1 MECKNVSK
9 KFAEQV
15 IASTTKMLSVATD
28 YEVIKSE
35 KAECA
40 EKGESI
46 ATTVDNTVCTGLQA
60 QCNVTAVT
68 PIICTFCSLFA
79 FGLQP
84 KR

>member
-1 MECKNVSK
+1 MERKNVSK
-9 KFAEQV
+9 KFADQV
-15 IASTTKMLSVATD
+15 VASTTKMLSVATD

-35 KAECA
+35 KAECVEKA
-40 EKGESI
+40 EAV

-60 QCNVTAVT
+60 QCNATGVT
-68 PIICTFCSLFA
+68 PIICPFCSLFA